1 MNDEATRVRATDDV
15 GPPEGVHYPKHHSD
29 KFLWVVRVAWV
40 AALAGTVGALV
51 VLGVSDM
58 GTPLAFAV
66 QLPGIVALGLV
77 GEIALR
83 RGARRAPQE
92 RQLSL
97 SRPPGL
103 EEIATR
109 DDLTQLQK
117 RP

>member
-1 MNDEATRVRATDDV
+1 MNDEATGALAPDDV
-15 GPPEGVHYPKHHSD
+15 GPPEAVHYPKHHSD
-29 KFLWVVRVAWV
+29 KFLWVVRVAWF

-83 RGARRAPQE
+83 RGAPRLPPE
-92 RQLSL
+92 RQGSPP
-97 SRPPGL
+97 RPAGVGGG
-103 EEIATR
+103 
-109 DDLTQLQK
+109 
-117 RP
+117 